1 MGGYEEGGS
10 AVHMIGLKGDKY
22 RSREG
27 YFVILNSRSDLL
39 HDLSNRLRIQQDRST
54 ARVKTNNYA
63 F

>member
-1 MGGYEEGGS
+1 MIGMVIEDRLKEYGRGEG

-27 YFVILNSRSDLL
+27 YFVILK
-39 HDLSNRLRIQQDRST
+39 LS
-54 ARVKTNNYA
+54 